1 MPDRLDEPN
10 LAEAWISGD
19 GTPRDRSGCPDED
32 RFWEAA
38 RGGLGQTAVASLLE
52 HTRTCPDC
60 ALALKTACEVHAA
73 ATPLP
78 QRQLAPSFWE
88 TLRATMLRPQAALA
102 YLLLLAASFPIYRLL
117 TPTVQ
122 TGSSPVAAVA
132 SAKIVGLESETVTR
146 GGGSTQP
153 AAIAP
158 AGGEAVV
165 LRLFIERDELAV
177 GESLHVTVAA
187 GERVLYD
194 RARSAETLGDQGTL
208 DLMIDVAA
216 IPTGQTVTIIVTSG
230 AAQVFRRTIVLAA
243 P

>member
-1 MPDRLDEPN
+1 MAPDRLDETN
-10 LAEAWISGD
+10 LAEAWVSGD

-32 RFWEAA
+32 RFWQAA
-38 RGGLGQTAVASLLE
+38 RGGLGKAAVASLLE
-52 HTRTCPDC
+52 HTHTCPDC
-60 ALALKTACEVHAA
+60 ALALKTACELHAA

-78 QRQLAPSFWE
+78 DRPPAPSFWE
-88 TLRATMLRPQAALA
+88 TLRATLLRPEASLA
-102 YLLLLAASFPIYRLL
+102 YLLLLAASFPVYRAL
-117 TPTVQ
+117 TPAV
-122 TGSSPVAAVA
+122 SSVASPVSAVA

-146 GGGSTQP
+146 GGASPLP

-158 AGGEAVV
+158 VGGETVV
-165 LRLFIERDELAV
+165 LRLFIERDELAE

-194 RARSAETLGDQGTL
+194 RARGADTLGDQGTL
-208 DLMIDVAA
+208 DLMIDTAA

-230 AAQVFRRTIVLAA
+230 AAQVFRRSVLIR